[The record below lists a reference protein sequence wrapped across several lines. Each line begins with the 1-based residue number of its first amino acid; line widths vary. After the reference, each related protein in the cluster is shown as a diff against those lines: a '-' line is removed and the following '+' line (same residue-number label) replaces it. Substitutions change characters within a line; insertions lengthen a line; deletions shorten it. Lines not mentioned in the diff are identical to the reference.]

1 MTFGSTS
8 GSRHRREPGML
19 LALGAGAE
27 MVPDD
32 EENYRG
38 GENERGDGVDLR
50 SNTAAEAAPDFHR
63 QRVVAAD
70 EEECDRDFV
79 HGERENEEAGGNER
93 EPEIGKRDQP
103 EGPPWSR
110 TEIERGF
117 FLTAVHFLQAGKDFR
132 GGDGN
137 KRGAV
142 AEEDQRQAALEAGK
156 HGEHQH
162 G

>member
-1 MTFGSTS
+1 MTFGQTS
-8 GSRHRREPGML
+8 GRRRRREPGML
-19 LALGAGAE
+19 LAFGAGAE

-38 GENERGDGVDLR
+38 GENERGNGVDFR
-50 SNTAAEAAPDFHR
+50 SNATAEAAPDFQW

-70 EEECDRDFV
+70 GEECDRDFI
-79 HGERENEEAGGNER
+79 HGERGKEEGGGNER

-103 EGPPWSR
+103 EGPPRSR
-110 TEIERGF
+110 TEIERSF
-117 FLTAVHFLQAGKDFR
+117 FLAAVYFLQAGKDFR

-142 AEEDQRQAALEAGK
+142 AEEYERQAAFEAGK